1 VAECTGAVGSIVA
14 PSPTASHCA
23 GRRQFACGGGASV
36 ARINPLK
43 LKQDAAKE
51 TNAGRYEKAIE
62 LLRQIVQANPRDANT
77 LNQIGFLYEKINNVK
92 AANEQYAKVAEF
104 YAKDGFYL
112 KAIACWKKVLK
123 NDPALLDAH
132 LSLGDLY
139 AKQGLSAEAKT
150 MLGEAFDECVKRGRH
165 REAGEVLR
173 RMAELDPSDMKVRIR
188 LAELYARE
196 GQQEK
201 AAGEY
206 LALADELV
214 KKGHRQEALQLL
226 EKGLKV
232 GKRSPRLLTEV
243 ARVHLVQKDYATA
256 LPYLEEAR
264 QGAPDDRDVALR
276 TAETYLG
283 VGRLDDARE
292 LLETLLRQD
301 GEDENAKMLL
311 GRVFL
316 ATGRPDEAYQQF
328 LPALERMV
336 ERREV
341 DRAVS
346 LLQPIAQLDP
356 PHIPALAR
364 LVELYR
370 QSRNEAMVIQTYS
383 QMVEAYLRAEEMGQ
397 AASVLELLVQ
407 LEPHNEQHRSK
418 LDWIRKQGVE
428 PVPLAVGM
436 EASVA
441 AVTPPGGVP
450 EATGEP
456 SQGTIELS
464 GPLSPEDQEFVDEHL
479 SEGRVFRKYGLTDKA
494 RDQLEAVLNRF
505 PDNLEARRE
514 LIDLHRERDE
524 PDQVATHLRALAQVL
539 RLTGDETGAAEA
551 EASAAE
557 VLGQEETA
565 GEAEAPVQPAAPPA
579 EAPASP
585 AEAPALEPE
594 ESLTLE
600 PEGEAPEEPQPEP
613 VVPVGATA
621 APLPDVS
628 AAAEEVEIPL
638 DVEPPAEERPEPEEQ
653 EVAPELELV
662 ELSDK
667 SEEEPPKEADEPLFG
682 DEDLASM
689 SGEIP
694 GSFID
699 EPPAPDGE
707 AASPAEDEGAFDLG
721 EPEELAAAPPL
732 APDQTGGL
740 VPQAAPAG
748 EAVSDVPDDLQRVL
762 SDVEQ
767 YVSLGFVEDAKE
779 ALAELGGRYTD
790 HPAYKG
796 KLAELGLEAPGEAEA
811 PSLDVP
817 LADYQTA
824 PVAPVAPPPASP
836 APGQGGSPDEPLQLG
851 EGFLEF
857 TPAEPVPSGLS
868 LDDPGPTTAPDPA
881 AGEQEGG
888 FDLASE
894 LGGLFGAQ
902 PAVAGEEPSEEGTDL
917 GDQALT
923 DLFKEFQKGVDK
935 QLGKEDYETRYNLGI
950 AYKEMGLVDE
960 AVAEFQLAAK
970 DEGRLLECASMLG
983 ICFLEKGMPKLA
995 VKWFEKGLQ
1004 ARGRTEEEY
1013 QGLRYDLASALEMA
1027 GESDRAL
1034 ETFTELYGQ
1043 NASFR
1048 DVAEKVRQ
1056 LTAGA

>member
-1 VAECTGAVGSIVA
+1 
-14 PSPTASHCA
+14 
-23 GRRQFACGGGASV
+23 V

-92 AANEQYAKVAEF
+92 AANEQYAKVADF

-132 LSLGDLY
+132 LNLGDLY

-226 EKGLKV
+226 EKGLKA

-264 QGAPDDRDVALR
+264 QGAPDDRDVARR

-292 LLETLLRQD
+292 LLETLLGQD
-301 GEDENAKMLL
+301 GEDGDAKMLL

-316 ATGRPDEAYQQF
+316 ATGRPDEAYEQF
-328 LPALERMV
+328 QPALERMV

-428 PVPLAVGM
+428 PVPLDVGM
-436 EASVA
+436 EAPVP

-450 EATGEP
+450 EVTGEP
-456 SQGTIELS
+456 SEGTIELS

-494 RDQLEAVLNRF
+494 RDQLESILNRF
-505 PDNLEARRE
+505 PDNLDARRE
-514 LIDLHRERDE
+514 LIDLHREREE
-524 PDQVATHLRALAQVL
+524 PDRVATHLRALAQVL
-539 RLTGDETGAAEA
+539 RLNGDESGAAEA
-551 EASAAE
+551 EASAAQA
-557 VLGQEETA
+557 VGGEETA
-565 GEAEAPVQPAAPPA
+565 GKGEAPA

-585 AEAPALEPE
+585 AEASAPEPE

-600 PEGEAPEEPQPEP
+600 PEGEAAEEPQPQPALP
-613 VVPVGATA
+613 VDAAAT
-621 APLPDVS
+621 PLPDVS
-628 AAAEEVEIPL
+628 AEGEELEIPL
-638 DVEPPAEERPEPEEQ
+638 DVEPAAEEKPPAEEEA
-653 EVAPELELV
+653 APELELV

-667 SEEEPPKEADEPLFG
+667 SGEEPAKEADEPLFG
-682 DEDLASM
+682 EEDLADM

-699 EPPAPDGE
+699 EPAAPAGGSVAPGD
-707 AASPAEDEGAFDLG
+707 DEGVFDLG
-721 EPEELAAAPPL
+721 EPEEPPVPPPP

-740 VPQAAPAG
+740 VPQAAPAA

-790 HPAYKG
+790 HPAYRG
-796 KLAELGLEAPGEAEA
+796 KLAELGLEASDEAEA
-811 PSLDVP
+811 FSLDVP
-817 LADYQTA
+817 DYQTA
-824 PVAPVAPPPASP
+824 PVEPVAPPPASP
-836 APGQGGSPDEPLQLG
+836 APGGSPDEPLQLG

-857 TPAEPVPSGLS
+857 TPAEPVASGLS
-868 LDDPGPTTAPDPA
+868 LDDPGPTTAPDPS

-902 PAVAGEEPSEEGTDL
+902 PAVAGEEPTEEGTDL

-970 DEGRLLECASMLG
+970 DESRLLECASMLG

-1027 GESDRAL
+1027 GENDRAL

>member
-1 VAECTGAVGSIVA
+1 
-14 PSPTASHCA
+14 
-23 GRRQFACGGGASV
+23 V

-62 LLRQIVQANPRDANT
+62 LLRQIVQENPRDANT
-77 LNQIGFLYEKINNVK
+77 LNQIGFLYEKVNNTK
-92 AANEQYAKVAEF
+92 AANEQYSKVADF
-104 YAKDGFYL
+104 YSKDGFYL

-132 LSLGDLY
+132 LNLGDLY

-243 ARVHLVQKDYATA
+243 ARVHLVQKDFATA

-264 QGAPDDRDVALR
+264 KGAPDDRDVALR

-292 LLETLLRQD
+292 ALETLLRSD
-301 GEDENAKMLL
+301 GEDQDAKMLL

-316 ATGRPDEAYQQF
+316 ATGRPDEAYDQF
-328 LPALERMV
+328 LPALERLV
-336 ERREV
+336 ERREI
-341 DRAVS
+341 DRAVT

-356 PHIPALAR
+356 PHIPALGK

-428 PVPLAVGM
+428 PAPLPAGVH
-436 EASVA
+436 EAPPDA
-441 AVTPPGGVP
+441 TPPGGTPAV
-450 EATGEP
+450 EGEP
-456 SQGTIELS
+456 AEGAIELS

-479 SEGRVFRKYGLTDKA
+479 SEGRVFRKYGLIDTA
-494 RDQLEAVLNRF
+494 RDQFEAALNRF
-505 PDNLEARRE
+505 PDNLDARRE
-514 LIDLHRERDE
+514 LIDLHREREELDK
-524 PDQVATHLRALAQVL
+524 VATHLRVVAQVL
-539 RLTGDETGAAEA
+539 RLKGDESGAAEA
-551 EASAAE
+551 EASA
-557 VLGQEETA
+557 
-565 GEAEAPVQPAAPPA
+565 GEAAAPEPEAAPVEAAAPQP
-579 EAPASP
+579 EAPAPEPEVMLDEGLS
-585 AEAPALEPE
+585 LEPE
-594 ESLTLE
+594 
-600 PEGEAPEEPQPEP
+600 
-613 VVPVGATA
+613 VPVEATA
-621 APLPDVS
+621 APPPIAA
-628 AAAEEVEIPL
+628 AAAEELDIAV
-638 DVEPPAEERPEPEEQ
+638 DVEAPAAEDE
-653 EVAPELELV
+653 APELELV
-662 ELSDK
+662 EIPEDSP
-667 SEEEPPKEADEPLFG
+667 EEPTEEADEPLFG
-682 DEDLASM
+682 DEDLASV
-689 SGEIP
+689 SGEIQ
-694 GSFID
+694 GDFID
-699 EPPAPDGE
+699 DEP
-707 AASPAEDEGAFDLG
+707 AAAADADEDEGTGVFDLG
-721 EPEELAAAPPL
+721 EPEEPVALPPPAA
-732 APDQTGGL
+732 DQTGGL
-740 VPQAAPAG
+740 VPQASPVAEP
-748 EAVSDVPDDLQRVL
+748 VSDVPDDLQRVL

-790 HPAYKG
+790 HPAFRG
-796 KLAELGLEAPGEAEA
+796 KLAELGLEAPGEAEPA
-811 PSLDVP
+811 AISLEVG
-817 LADYQTA
+817 ATDYQTA
-824 PVAPVAPPPASP
+824 PVQPVVPPAEPSVP
-836 APGQGGSPDEPLQLG
+836 SGGAAPDEPLQLG

-868 LDDPGPTTAPDPA
+868 LDDPVPTTAPEPSA
-881 AGEQEGG
+881 VEAGAGEEG

-902 PAVAGEEPSEEGTDL
+902 PAVAPEEPTEEGTDL

-970 DEGRLLECASMLG
+970 DESRLLECASMLG
-983 ICFLEKGMPKLA
+983 ICFIEKGMPKLA

-1004 ARGRTEEEY
+1004 APGRTDDEY
-1013 QGLRYDLASALEMA
+1013 VGLRYDLASALEA
-1027 GESDRAL
+1027 SGEAARAL
-1034 ETFTELYGQ
+1034 EIFTELYGQ
-1043 NASFR
+1043 NAGFR

-1056 LTAGA
+1056 LGAGV

>member
-1 VAECTGAVGSIVA
+1 M
-14 PSPTASHCA
+14 
-23 GRRQFACGGGASV
+23 

-62 LLRQIVQANPRDANT
+62 LLRQIVQENPRDANT
-77 LNQIGFLYEKINNVK
+77 LNQIGFLYEKLNNVK
-92 AANEQYAKVAEF
+92 AANEQYAKVADF

-123 NDPALLDAH
+123 NDPALFDAH
-132 LSLGDLY
+132 LNLGDLY
-139 AKQGLSAEAKT
+139 AKQGLTAEAKT

-165 REAGEVLR
+165 KEAGEVLR

-196 GQQEK
+196 GQPEK

-243 ARVHLVQKDYATA
+243 ARVHLVQKDFATA

-264 QGAPDDRDVALR
+264 KGAPDDREVALR

-292 LLETLLRQD
+292 ALEALLGGD
-301 GEDENAKMLL
+301 GEDQDAKMLL

-316 ATGRPDEAYQQF
+316 ATGRPDEAYDQF
-328 LPALERMV
+328 LPSLERLI
-336 ERREV
+336 ERREI

-346 LLQPIAQLDP
+346 LLQPIAKLDP
-356 PHIPALAR
+356 PHIPALGK

-383 QMVEAYLRAEEMGQ
+383 QMVEAYLRDEEMGQ

-428 PVPLAVGM
+428 PAPLPAGVHQ
-436 EASVA
+436 APPDA
-441 AVTPPGGVP
+441 TPPGGTPVV
-450 EATGEP
+450 EGERAE
-456 SQGTIELS
+456 GAIELS
-464 GPLSPEDQEFVDEHL
+464 GPLSPEDQEFIDEHL

-494 RDQLEAVLNRF
+494 RDQFEAASNRF
-505 PDNLEARRE
+505 PDNLDARQE

-524 PDQVATHLRALAQVL
+524 LDKVATHLRAVAQIL
-539 RLTGDETGAAEA
+539 RLKGDEAGAAEA

-557 VLGQEETA
+557 A
-565 GEAEAPVQPAAPPA
+565 GAPEAEAPPV
-579 EAPASP
+579 EAPEPESEGSLP
-585 AEAPALEPE
+585 EAPALEPE
-594 ESLTLE
+594 AVPQVSLE
-600 PEGEAPEEPQPEP
+600 PEEGPAEPPIAAAPPELS
-613 VVPVGATA
+613 VEATA
-621 APLPDVS
+621 APGPGAVDEG
-628 AAAEEVEIPL
+628 EELHIEV
-638 DVEPPAEERPEPEEQ
+638 DVEAPVAEAET
-653 EVAPELELV
+653 PELELV
-662 ELSDK
+662 EVPEDSP
-667 SEEEPPKEADEPLFG
+667 EEPAEEPAEPLFG
-682 DEDLASM
+682 DEDLAAV
-689 SGEIP
+689 SGEIE
-694 GSFID
+694 GAFID
-699 EPPAPDGE
+699 DEPTAAPDEEEGT
-707 AASPAEDEGAFDLG
+707 GAFDLG
-721 EPEELAAAPPL
+721 DPGEALDVALPPL

-740 VPQAAPAG
+740 VPQASPVAG
-748 EAVSDVPDDLQRVL
+748 PVSDVPDDLQRVL

-790 HPAYKG
+790 HPAFQG
-796 KLAELGLEAPGEAEA
+796 KLAELGLEAPGESDAI
-811 PSLDVP
+811 P
-817 LADYQTA
+817 LGSPATDYQTA
-824 PVAPVAPPPASP
+824 PVQAVVPPAEPPAPP
-836 APGQGGSPDEPLQLG
+836 GGTAPDEPLQLG

-868 LDDPGPTTAPDPA
+868 LDDPGPSTAPEPSEGE
-881 AGEQEGG
+881 AGAMEGG

-902 PAVAGEEPSEEGTDL
+902 PAVAQEEPAEEGTDL

-970 DEGRLLECASMLG
+970 DESRLLECASMLG
-983 ICFLEKGMPKLA
+983 ICFIEKGMPKLA

-1004 ARGRTEEEY
+1004 AQGRTDEEY
-1013 QGLRYDLASALEMA
+1013 LGLRYDLGSALEMA
-1027 GESDRAL
+1027 GEQERAL

-1043 NASFR
+1043 DASFR

-1056 LTAGA
+1056 LSGA

>member
-1 VAECTGAVGSIVA
+1 
-14 PSPTASHCA
+14 
-23 GRRQFACGGGASV
+23 V

-62 LLRQIVQANPRDANT
+62 LLRQIVQENPRDANT
-77 LNQIGFLYEKINNVK
+77 LNQIGFLYEKLNNTK
-92 AANEQYAKVAEF
+92 AANEQYAKVADF

-123 NDPALLDAH
+123 NDPALFDAH
-132 LSLGDLY
+132 LNLGDLY
-139 AKQGLSAEAKT
+139 AKQGLTAEAKT

-165 REAGEVLR
+165 KEAGEVLR

-243 ARVHLVQKDYATA
+243 ARVHLVQKDFATA

-264 QGAPDDRDVALR
+264 KGAPDDREVALR

-292 LLETLLRQD
+292 ALEALVGSD
-301 GEDENAKMLL
+301 GEDQDAKMLL

-316 ATGRPDEAYQQF
+316 ATGRPDEAYEQF
-328 LPALERMV
+328 LPSLERLV
-336 ERREV
+336 ARREI

-356 PHIPALAR
+356 PHIPALGK

-383 QMVEAYLRAEEMGQ
+383 QMVEAYLRDEEMGQ

-428 PVPLAVGM
+428 PAPLPAGVPQAPPD
-436 EASVA
+436 
-441 AVTPPGGVP
+441 VTPPGGTP
-450 EATGEP
+450 AAEGGP
-456 SQGTIELS
+456 SEGTIELS

-494 RDQLEAVLNRF
+494 RDQFEAALNRF
-505 PDNLEARRE
+505 PDNLDARRE

-524 PDQVATHLRALAQVL
+524 LEKVATHLRALAQVL
-539 RLTGDETGAAEA
+539 RLTGDEAGAAEA

-557 VLGQEETA
+557 AVA
-565 GEAEAPVQPAAPPA
+565 PEAEAPPV
-579 EAPASP
+579 EAPAPEPEVSLP
-585 AEAPALEPE
+585 EAPALE
-594 ESLTLE
+594 S
-600 PEGEAPEEPQPEP
+600 EP
-613 VVPVGATA
+613 VAEVSLDLGEGPDESPIAA
-621 APLPDVS
+621 AP
-628 AAAEEVEIPL
+628 
-638 DVEPPAEERPEPEEQ
+638 PEPELPVEATANPTPGNAVDEAEELDIAVDVEAPAA
-653 EVAPELELV
+653 EVEAPELELV
-662 ELSDK
+662 EIPEDS
-667 SEEEPPKEADEPLFG
+667 PKEPAEAADEPLFG
-682 DEDLASM
+682 DEDLAAV
-689 SGEIP
+689 SGEIE
-694 GSFID
+694 GAFID
-699 EPPAPDGE
+699 DEPAAAADEEGE
-707 AASPAEDEGAFDLG
+707 AEAFDLG
-721 EPEELAAAPPL
+721 DPEEALDVALPPL

-740 VPQAAPAG
+740 VPQASPAG
-748 EAVSDVPDDLQRVL
+748 EPVSDVPADLQRVL

-767 YVSLGFVEDAKE
+767 YVSLGFVEDAQE

-790 HPAYKG
+790 HPAFRG
-796 KLAELGLEAPGEAEA
+796 KLAELGLEAPGEADA
-811 PSLDVP
+811 LSLESP
-817 LADYQTA
+817 ATDYQTA
-824 PVAPVAPPPASP
+824 PVQPVVPPTESP
-836 APGQGGSPDEPLQLG
+836 APAGGTGPDEPLQLG

-868 LDDPGPTTAPDPA
+868 LDDPGPTTAPDA
-881 AGEQEGG
+881 SAGEQEGG

-902 PAVAGEEPSEEGTDL
+902 PAVAQEEPVEGTDL

-970 DEGRLLECASMLG
+970 DESRLLECASMLG
-983 ICFLEKGMPKLA
+983 ICFIEKGMPKLA

-1004 ARGRTEEEY
+1004 AQGRTDEEY
-1013 QGLRYDLASALEMA
+1013 LGLRYDLGSALELA
-1027 GESDRAL
+1027 GEQARAL
-1034 ETFTELYGQ
+1034 DTFSELYGQ
-1043 NASFR
+1043 DASFR

-1056 LTAGA
+1056 LSGA

>member
-1 VAECTGAVGSIVA
+1 
-14 PSPTASHCA
+14 
-23 GRRQFACGGGASV
+23 V

-51 TNAGRYEKAIE
+51 TNAGRYEKAID
-62 LLRQIVQANPRDANT
+62 LLRQIVQENPRDANT
-77 LNQIGFLYEKINNVK
+77 LNQIGFLYEKVNNTK
-92 AANEQYAKVAEF
+92 AANDQYSKVADF

-132 LSLGDLY
+132 LNLGDLY
-139 AKQGLSAEAKT
+139 AKQGLTAEAKT

-173 RMAELDPSDMKVRIR
+173 RMADLDPSDMKVRIR

-243 ARVHLVQKDYATA
+243 ARVHLVQKDFATA

-264 QGAPDDRDVALR
+264 KGSPEDRDVALR
-276 TAETYLG
+276 SAETYLG
-283 VGRLDDARE
+283 VGRADDARE
-292 LLETLLRQD
+292 VLEQLLGRD
-301 GEDENAKMLL
+301 GEDEDAKMLL
-311 GRVFL
+311 GRVFI
-316 ATGRPDEAYQQF
+316 ATGHPDEAYDQF
-328 LPALERMV
+328 LPSLERLV
-336 ERREV
+336 GRREI

-356 PHIPALAR
+356 PHIPALGK

-383 QMVEAYLRAEEMGQ
+383 QMVEAYLRVEEMGQ

-428 PVPLAVGM
+428 PEPLPAGVD
-436 EASVA
+436 EAPPDS
-441 AVTPPGGVP
+441 TPPGGIPAV
-450 EATGEP
+450 EGEP
-456 SQGTIELS
+456 SEGAIELS

-494 RDQLEAVLNRF
+494 RDQFEAALNRF
-505 PDNLEARRE
+505 PDNLDARHE
-514 LIDLHRERDE
+514 LIDLYREREDLE
-524 PDQVATHLRALAQVL
+524 KVAAHLRAVAQIL
-539 RLTGDETGAAEA
+539 RLKGDEAGAAEA
-551 EASAAE
+551 EASATEAAAPEPEASPAAAPEPEASPPAVPSPAPE
-557 VLGQEETA
+557 VVPDGGFSLEPDE
-565 GEAEAPVQPAAPPA
+565 APPA
-579 EAPASP
+579 GPEVAIESTTASTP
-585 AEAPALEPE
+585 DVAA
-594 ESLTLE
+594 
-600 PEGEAPEEPQPEP
+600 EGEELEIP
-613 VVPVGATA
+613 V
-621 APLPDVS
+621 
-628 AAAEEVEIPL
+628 EVES
-638 DVEPPAEERPEPEEQ
+638 VTEEEE
-653 EVAPELELV
+653 APELELV
-662 ELSDK
+662 EVPEDSG
-667 SEEEPPKEADEPLFG
+667 EEAAGEAGEPLFG
-682 DEDLASM
+682 DEDLATVG
-689 SGEIP
+689 GEIQ
-694 GSFID
+694 GDFID
-699 EPPAPDGE
+699 DEPAV
-707 AASPAEDEGAFDLG
+707 AADAEDAEAAFDLG
-721 EPEELAAAPPL
+721 DPEEPVALPP
-732 APDQTGGL
+732 PVVEQTSGL
-740 VPQAAPAG
+740 VPQAAPA
-748 EAVSDVPDDLQRVL
+748 AAPVSDVPDDLQRVL

-790 HPAYKG
+790 HPAFRG
-796 KLAELGLEAPGEAEA
+796 KLAELGLDAPGDAEA
-811 PSLDVP
+811 PAVAFEVP
-817 LADYQTA
+817 STDYQTA
-824 PVAPVAPPPASP
+824 PVQAVTPPTAPPA
-836 APGQGGSPDEPLQLG
+836 APDEPLQLG

-857 TPAEPVPSGLS
+857 TPASPVPIGLS
-868 LDDPGPTTAPDPA
+868 LDEPDAVPA
-881 AGEQEGG
+881 LDAGAAEGGEG

-902 PAVAGEEPSEEGTDL
+902 PAVAPEEPAEEGTDL

-923 DLFKEFQKGVDK
+923 DLFREFQKGVDK

-983 ICFLEKGMPKLA
+983 ICFIEKGMPKLA

-1004 ARGRTEEEY
+1004 AQGRTDEEY
-1013 QGLRYDLASALEMA
+1013 LGLRYDLASALEMA
-1027 GESDRAL
+1027 GEHHRAL

-1043 NASFR
+1043 DASFR

-1056 LTAGA
+1056 LSAGA

>member
-1 VAECTGAVGSIVA
+1 M
-14 PSPTASHCA
+14 
-23 GRRQFACGGGASV
+23 

-62 LLRQIVQANPRDANT
+62 LLRQIVQENPRDANT
-77 LNQIGFLYEKINNVK
+77 LNQIGFLYEKLNNTK
-92 AANEQYAKVAEF
+92 AANEQYAKVADF

-123 NDPALLDAH
+123 NDPALFDAH
-132 LSLGDLY
+132 LHLGDLY
-139 AKQGLSAEAKT
+139 AKQGLTAEAKT

-165 REAGEVLR
+165 KEAGEVLR

-243 ARVHLVQKDYATA
+243 ARVHLVQKDFATA

-264 QGAPDDRDVALR
+264 KGAPDDREVALR

-292 LLETLLRQD
+292 ALEALLARD
-301 GEDENAKMLL
+301 GEDQDAKMLL

-316 ATGRPDEAYQQF
+316 ATGRPDEAYEQF
-328 LPALERMV
+328 LPSLERLV
-336 ERREV
+336 ARREI

-356 PHIPALAR
+356 PHIPALGK

-383 QMVEAYLRAEEMGQ
+383 QMVEAYLRDEEMGQ

-428 PVPLAVGM
+428 PAPLPAGVPQAPPD
-436 EASVA
+436 
-441 AVTPPGGVP
+441 VTPPGGTP
-450 EATGEP
+450 AAAGGP
-456 SQGTIELS
+456 SEGTIELS

-494 RDQLEAVLNRF
+494 RDQFEAALNRF
-505 PDNLEARRE
+505 PDNLDARRE

-524 PDQVATHLRALAQVL
+524 LEKVATHLRALAQVL
-539 RLTGDETGAAEA
+539 RLTGDEAGAAEA

-557 VLGQEETA
+557 AVAPEA
-565 GEAEAPVQPAAPPA
+565 GAPPV
-579 EAPASP
+579 EAPAPEPEVSLP
-585 AEAPALEPE
+585 EAPALESEPVAEVSLDLE
-594 ESLTLE
+594 EGPGESPIAAAPPE
-600 PEGEAPEEPQPEP
+600 PELP
-613 VVPVGATA
+613 VEATA
-621 APLPDVS
+621 APTPGTAVDE
-628 AAAEEVEIPL
+628 AEELDIAVDVDAPGAEVET
-638 DVEPPAEERPEPEEQ
+638 
-653 EVAPELELV
+653 PELELV
-662 ELSDK
+662 EIPEDS
-667 SEEEPPKEADEPLFG
+667 PKEPAEAADEPLFG
-682 DEDLASM
+682 DEDLAAV
-689 SGEIP
+689 SGEIE
-694 GSFID
+694 GAFID
-699 EPPAPDGE
+699 DEPSPPVE
-707 AASPAEDEGAFDLG
+707 PVPAEEDFDLG
-721 EPEELAAAPPL
+721 ELEVPEAPSPPG
-732 APDQTGGL
+732 ADQTGGL
-740 VPQAAPAG
+740 VPQAVPAAAP
-748 EAVSDVPDDLQRVL
+748 VSDVPEDLQRVL
-762 SDVEQ
+762 SEVEQ
-767 YVSLGFVEDAKE
+767 FVSLGFVEDAQE
-779 ALAELGGRYTD
+779 ALAELGGRYTE
-790 HPAYKG
+790 HPAFRG
-796 KLAELGLEAPGEAEA
+796 KLAELGLEAPGQAGALFLESPA
-811 PSLDVP
+811 
-817 LADYQTA
+817 ADYQTA
-824 PVAPVAPPPASP
+824 PVQPVVPPTESP
-836 APGQGGSPDEPLQLG
+836 APAGGTAPDEPLQLG

-868 LDDPGPTTAPDPA
+868 LDDPGPTTAPDA
-881 AGEQEGG
+881 SAGEREGG

-902 PAVAGEEPSEEGTDL
+902 PAVAQEEAVEGTDL

-970 DEGRLLECASMLG
+970 DESRLLECASMLG
-983 ICFLEKGMPKLA
+983 ICFTEKGMPKLA
-995 VKWFEKGLQ
+995 VKWLEKGLQ
-1004 ARGRTEEEY
+1004 AQGRTEEEY
-1013 QGLRYDLASALEMA
+1013 MGLRYDLGDAHEAA
-1027 GESDRAL
+1027 GETDRAL
-1034 ETFTELYGQ
+1034 EIFTELYGQ
-1043 NASFR
+1043 DASFR

-1056 LTAGA
+1056 LSGA